1 MWRIL
6 WQENVRTV
14 IIRNVTNAKQ
24 KQLKRAKTV
33 TAVSVTGK
41 TL

>member
-24 KQLKRAKTV
+24 KQPKRANPVTV
-33 TAVSVTGK
+33 VSVTGK